1 MQNINNSENN
11 VNSADIEKLIGTF
24 ERSSLLSL
32 DFKQDDVRIQLT
44 RELATVASSSD
55 TSANNAAPVGHVD
68 ARSSADEVPVV
79 AAMGG
84 IIYLKPSPTEDVYVA
99 VGKQVAEGQ
108 TLAVIEAMKLF
119 NPIEAEFDCEVVE
132 FLVEDGD
139 EIERGAPIC
148 RVRKVKYV

>member
-1 MQNINNSENN
+1 VQNINNSENN

-55 TSANNAAPVGHVD
+55 TSANNTAPVGHVD
-68 ARSSADEVPVV
+68 ARPSADEISVV
-79 AAMGG
+79 ASMGG
-84 IIYLKPSPTEDVYVA
+84 IIYLKPSPTEDAFVA

-119 NPIEAEFDCEVVE
+119 NPIEAEFDCEIVE
-132 FLVEDGD
+132 ILVKDGD
-139 EIERGAPIC
+139 EIERGAPIY
-148 RVRKVKYV
+148 RVRKVAYV